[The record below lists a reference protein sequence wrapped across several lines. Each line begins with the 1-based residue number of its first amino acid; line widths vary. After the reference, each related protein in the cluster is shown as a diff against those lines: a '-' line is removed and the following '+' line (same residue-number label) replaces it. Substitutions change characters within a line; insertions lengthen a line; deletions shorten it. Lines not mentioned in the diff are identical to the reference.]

1 MYIWI
6 IASLC
11 SPVEINTNI
20 VTRLYFKK
28 KKKKFE
34 ERESSSLIR
43 GAVVPRGW
51 DKRPCFSFSSRP
63 FLPWSWRRQ
72 KGAPRNGTVWRAMR
86 ERDREAG
93 ARGSNSTGTFMNL
106 GSSLN
111 CKCVTLALSTVP
123 QTLGTKATEQTS
135 TQIPPC
141 NSVGHAP
148 DKQEQHCK
156 GSENTNNAQKMS
168 QKLWSES

>member
-1 MYIWI
+1 M
-6 IASLC
+6 
-11 SPVEINTNI
+11 
-20 VTRLYFKK
+20 
-28 KKKKFE
+28 
-34 ERESSSLIR
+34 
-43 GAVVPRGW
+43 VPRGW

>member
-6 IASLC
+6 TALLC
-11 SPVEINTNI
+11 CPVEINTNI
-20 VTRLYFKK
+20 VTWQYLKK
-28 KKKKFE
+28 KKIFKE
-34 ERESSSLIR
+34 GESSSLIR

-51 DKRPCFSFSSRP
+51 DKRPCFSFSSGP
-63 FLPWSWRRQ
+63 FLPWSWRR
-72 KGAPRNGTVWRAMR
+72 KNEVTKALASWLKDLKR
-86 ERDREAG
+86 EPQEMGQCGVQWEREREAG

-111 CKCVTLALSTVP
+111 CKCVNLALSLVP

-141 NSVGHAP
+141 N
-148 DKQEQHCK
+148 
-156 GSENTNNAQKMS
+156 
-168 QKLWSES
+168 